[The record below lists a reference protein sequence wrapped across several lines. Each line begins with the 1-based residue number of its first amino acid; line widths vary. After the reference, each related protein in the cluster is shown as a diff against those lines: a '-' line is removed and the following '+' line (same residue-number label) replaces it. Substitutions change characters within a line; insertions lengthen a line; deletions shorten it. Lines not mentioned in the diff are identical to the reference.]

1 MFAAFAMAVL
11 HVTLQVLTAWSILE
25 ARSKETPTER
35 LYQLELSSIMLKM
48 LLHEHTEHL
57 CVMQARHELSEFIER
72 IRASIDSCIGRQAA
86 TPEPPFPPAET
97 NETPLLKAQHL
108 PEAPQVCDCAVD
120 VRLCLSVSV

>member
-1 MFAAFAMAVL
+1 M
-11 HVTLQVLTAWSILE
+11 
-25 ARSKETPTER
+25 PTSR
-35 LYQLELSSIMLKM
+35 QLELSSIMLKM

-86 TPEPPFPPAET
+86 TPEPPVHRQPVPSHWPQFPPAET